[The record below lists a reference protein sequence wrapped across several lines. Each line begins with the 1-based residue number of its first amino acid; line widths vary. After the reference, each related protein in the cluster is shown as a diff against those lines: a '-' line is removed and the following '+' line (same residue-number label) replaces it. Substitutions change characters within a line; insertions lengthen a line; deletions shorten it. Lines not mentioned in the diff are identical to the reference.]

1 MYYCIQ
7 SITVNIMTQYNLYFT
22 SQASKIKV
30 LIMTI
35 CGSQQVYQK
44 HVCLISSVRTEQNSG
59 LLGSKWW
66 KYGEGIE

>member
-1 MYYCIQ
+1 
-7 SITVNIMTQYNLYFT
+7 
-22 SQASKIKV
+22 
-30 LIMTI
+30 MTI

-66 KYGEGIE
+66 KYGERIE